1 MPIDAQIPK
10 ALLRRVVHS
19 RHVRHFSRWL
29 NSESGGTVSAPPPPA
44 QICFIHIP
52 KTGGTYVAQLENSG
66 QTIIFPIRNLAHS
79 TLVNQDWQLIWDVP
93 PPYGATS
100 AVPLS
105 AVDGLIVFSNVRNI
119 FSFFVSY
126 LHHAAGHVERYHD
139 THHYDFSIANRGFE
153 YLIKTISDRDL
164 IWPSR
169 KFVDYQLFSQ
179 PSGGSVVDWI
189 NCTATLDRDLRE
201 MAQYFGLGLRTGKSQ
216 REGLRTDYRSYYTD
230 ALADIV
236 SKTWRREIDLFG
248 FTFDEPQSRYTPLEL
263 AERTRSTRYVLRDD
277 RFVH

>member
-1 MPIDAQIPK
+1 
-10 ALLRRVVHS
+10 
-19 RHVRHFSRWL
+19 
-29 NSESGGTVSAPPPPA
+29 
-44 QICFIHIP
+44 
-52 KTGGTYVAQLENSG
+52 
-66 QTIIFPIRNLAHS
+66 
-79 TLVNQDWQLIWDVP
+79 
-93 PPYGATS
+93 
-100 AVPLS
+100 
-105 AVDGLIVFSNVRNI
+105 
-119 FSFFVSY
+119 
-126 LHHAAGHVERYHD
+126 
-139 THHYDFSIANRGFE
+139 
-153 YLIKTISDRDL
+153 L